1 MLYVSNISIVVLDDN
16 VLESQVIEML
26 LVIGFFYEKYKIVNN
41 VYFNIIGMLS
51 DSELNKINN
60 YVDEYYK

>member
-16 VLESQVIEML
+16 VLESQVIEIL